1 MQNEINVVELWFHY
15 EEVAM
20 HFNDLL
26 MQYRLQLLGGFGA
39 VGTVASYLIGGRVD
53 DQRRRNWLRFLVS
66 AGMLVLLAAAASLD
80 VWYYDRLLRGA
91 VKALL
96 ELETQNPQI
105 QLSTRIEETVGI
117 GKYAARGVY
126 MTLMVLVAGFTWWS
140 WNEHR
145 RGS

>member
-1 MQNEINVVELWFHY
+1 MLQEHRPMDADGGNRICSMQNEINVVELWFHY

-26 MQYRLQLLGGFGA
+26 MQYRLQLLGGAGA
-39 VGTVASYLIGGRVD
+39 VGTVASYLIGGRVE
-53 DQRRRNWLRFLVS
+53 DQLRRNWLRFLVS

-96 ELETQNPQI
+96 EL
-105 QLSTRIEETVGI
+105 
-117 GKYAARGVY
+117 
-126 MTLMVLVAGFTWWS
+126 
-140 WNEHR
+140 
-145 RGS
+145 